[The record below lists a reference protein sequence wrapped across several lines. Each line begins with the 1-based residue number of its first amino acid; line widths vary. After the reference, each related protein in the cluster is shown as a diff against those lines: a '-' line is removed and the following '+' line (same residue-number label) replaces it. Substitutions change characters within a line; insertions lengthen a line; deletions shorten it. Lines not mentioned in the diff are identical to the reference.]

1 MRMTSIAIGIA
12 AIMTAGAAEAQTA
25 NLSGTYRCVQ
35 ACRSG
40 LFDYPAYITQNGPE
54 LNVVDE
60 AGQPSRATPDWN
72 APATRIWLDAWDES
86 AVYTPDAMT
95 IQFDN
100 GRVWQRDLGPMR
112 LPPPPPPLRWRR

>member
-1 MRMTSIAIGIA
+1 MRLTFIAIGIA
-12 AIMTAGAAEAQTA
+12 AAMTATGAAAQTA
-25 NLSGTYRCVQ
+25 NLTGTYRCVQ
-35 ACRSG
+35 ACRGG
-40 LFDYPAYITQNGPE
+40 LIDYPAYVTQNGPE

-60 AGQPSRATPDWN
+60 AGQPSRATPDWS

-100 GRVWQRDLGPMR
+100 GRIWQRDLGP
-112 LPPPPPPLRWRR
+112 LPPPPPPPRWRR

>member
-1 MRMTSIAIGIA
+1 MRMTSIAIGLA
-12 AIMTAGAAEAQTA
+12 AAMAASAAEAQTA

-35 ACRSG
+35 ACRGG

-86 AVYTPDAMT
+86 AVYSPDAMP
-95 IQFDN
+95 
-100 GRVWQRDLGPMR
+100 LP
-112 LPPPPPPLRWRR
+112 LPPPPPPPRWRR